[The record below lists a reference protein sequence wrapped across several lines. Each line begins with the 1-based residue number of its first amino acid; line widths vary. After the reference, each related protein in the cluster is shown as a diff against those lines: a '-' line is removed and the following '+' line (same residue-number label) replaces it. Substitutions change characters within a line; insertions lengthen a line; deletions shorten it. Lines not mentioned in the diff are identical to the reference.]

1 MFYAHI
7 YQDPLDHMTDVKMI
21 TITEDKSLKEDK
33 EEQLRFLRF
42 RNCDKWRLEN
52 TKQKKLWKWTRI
64 YINLHLILEIST
76 KVETN
81 AQLLKNQSSKVLACW
96 CNTSQKE

>member
-7 YQDPLDHMTDVKMI
+7 YRGPLDQMTDVKMI

-42 RNCDKWRLEN
+42 RNCDKSRLKDV
-52 TKQKKLWKWTRI
+52 KQKTVNMNQ
-64 YINLHLILEIST
+64 NLHKFTFDRENFNKSL
-76 KVETN
+76 N
-81 AQLLKNQSSKVLACW
+81 
-96 CNTSQKE
+96 